1 MAPTKVLAEY
11 AKSGRSKC
19 KGCQTAI
26 VSGILRVGT
35 SVKDPRG
42 FDTTKWYHLDCF
54 PTKSNPIG
62 SVEDIK
68 GVASLKS
75 ADKEALRILEAG
87 ASSSKNKKRDRGSTS
102 PSNDSQMKKLKSA
115 EKEALG
121 NLDAGASSNKDE
133 KRDRG
138 SASLSND
145 SKMEK
150 LKSADKEALGNL
162 DAGASSNKD
171 EKRDR
176 GSASPSND
184 SQMEKLTSADKE
196 ALGNLDAGASSNKD
210 EKRDRGST
218 SPLNDSQMK
227 KLKSADKEALGSLD
241 AGASSNKDKKRDRG
255 GASPS
260 NDSHRKKQKVSA
272 ETKDGQVKFSVSE
285 IEDNYK
291 DASLSPNWKTFQ
303 TVIFNVKRDGLHDS
317 AKIAAFDFDGCLAKT
332 NVKRI
337 GADAWSLMYPSIPKK
352 LQGLYNDGYKLV
364 IFTNE
369 SNIDRW
375 KNKRQVAVDSKIG
388 RLENFI
394 KRVEVPIQVFI
405 ACGIGDLFR
414 KPSTGMW
421 TLLKEHFNSGV
432 AIDMHQSFYVG
443 DAAGREKDHSDA
455 DVEFAKAI
463 GLKFYV
469 PEEYFDVK

>member
-1 MAPTKVLAEY
+1 MLVTLSIFPKNPRNISIFRFLSSNGAD
-11 AKSGRSKC
+11 
-19 KGCQTAI
+19 KGCGGVRQ
-26 VSGILRVGT
+26 
-35 SVKDPRG
+35 
-42 FDTTKWYHLDCF
+42 
-54 PTKSNPIG
+54 IG
-62 SVEDIK
+62 SIHVQRLWKGHLFGITSSWNICEGSERVRYDKVVPFGLLSDQVEPDWFSGGYK
-68 GVASLKS
+68 RGCFSK
-75 ADKEALRILEAG
+75 DKEALRSLEAG
-87 ASSSKNKKRDRGSTS
+87 ASSSENKKRDRGSAS
-102 PSNDSQMKKLKSA
+102 PSNDSQMK
-115 EKEALG
+115 
-121 NLDAGASSNKDE
+121 
-133 KRDRG
+133 
-138 SASLSND
+138 
-145 SKMEK
+145 K

-171 EKRDR
+171 KKRDCGSASPSTDSQMKKLKSADKEALGNLDPGASSSKDKKR
-176 GSASPSND
+176 DCGSASPSND
-184 SQMEKLTSADKE
+184 FQRKKRKSADKE
-196 ALGNLDAGASSNKD
+196 ALGNLDAGASSN
-210 EKRDRGST
+210 
-218 SPLNDSQMK
+218 N
-227 KLKSADKEALGSLD
+227 
-241 AGASSNKDKKRDRG
+241 NKDKR
-255 GASPS
+255 
-260 NDSHRKKQKVSA
+260 VSA

-291 DASLSPNWKTFQ
+291 DASLAPNWKTFQ

-332 NVKRI
+332 SVKRI

-405 ACGIGDLFR
+405 ACGIRDLFR

-455 DVEFAKAI
+455 DIEFAKAI

-469 PEEYFDVK
+469 PEEYFDVE